1 MGVALYEAQLSAEV
15 LVKSNLAALTP
26 LSALVLYGAGLLTS
40 LTPCCL
46 SMLPLTFAYIG
57 GIADEDQGGTAR
69 SSLLPAV
76 AFSSGL
82 AVAFAVLGTAAAT
95 FGSVFGVAGDGA
107 VSLLRAAV
115 SLLAIGLGLNLLQLL
130 PFALPSA
137 RSHRQSI
144 YVRSRDPST
153 PSDQI

>member
-57 GIADEDQGGTAR
+57 GIADEEQGGTAR

-82 AVAFAVLGTAAAT
+82 AVAFAVGPSTIVFLPTDGQEATAPMAAI
-95 FGSVFGVAGDGA
+95 VQE
-107 VSLLRAAV
+107 LEP
-115 SLLAIGLGLNLLQLL
+115 LAI
-130 PFALPSA
+130 F
-137 RSHRQSI
+137 
-144 YVRSRDPST
+144 
-153 PSDQI
+153 